1 MHDLLLWLVGSVAL
15 YAVSSNIAWSLD
27 QRDAPARSWLRRPW
41 TDLARAAFCVGV
53 PALALSLRIPAAADM
68 GLPNR
73 AGGVWSDGGPL
84 TWPWDLVMV
93 LSFAMAT
100 AGLAVFGRVWRARAV
115 GDALSPQHSPLS
127 ISTIIGLAE
136 RALLQE
142 SHWAFYRACLIA
154 SSLASRDLA
163 VFLSLV
169 ALALE
174 AWSAPSLRLAPQPVK
189 AAERFS
195 QQLIL
200 ATLSATLFLVTGS
213 SLWAFLGQ
221 LIVLLLLTA
230 SSMDL
235 GDELPRP
242 APNPRPVVPQGMAT
256 VHASPPKVDP
266 APRPATEVERIE
278 PTVV

>member
-127 ISTIIGLAE
+127 TSTIIGLAE

-169 ALALE
+169 VLALE
-174 AWSAPSLRLAPQPVK
+174 AWSAPGLRLAYEPVR

-200 ATLSATLFLVTGS
+200 ATLSATLFLATGS

-221 LIVLLLLTA
+221 FIVLMLLSA

-235 GDELPRP
+235 GDKPQRP
-242 APNPRPVVPQGMAT
+242 AWNPRPVVPDAT
-256 VHASPPKVDP
+256 AQASPPSVG
-266 APRPATEVERIE
+266 PRPQPASEVERIE